1 MRRATQLLAALVLA
15 TVATVATSPTALTR
29 SAASQA
35 PLDLHRIAE
44 HIVHALEPVP
54 DERVVLRSDPST
66 FPALESAARTALERA
81 GARVDTWAGADVEG
95 FERRLD
101 GVDVYV
107 WLPGAS
113 AITSAAQ
120 REALRRWV
128 DRGGTRRELHFHW
141 SEGTLKADGSAAPHT
156 EAIDRQYA
164 EALDID
170 HAGLR
175 TRQDAAIARL
185 RAAAVRVTTPAG
197 TDLTFA
203 IGDRPFSRQ
212 DGDGSR
218 RRVARARVRVDRH
231 IELPAGVIRVAPIEE
246 SVRGTL
252 VLPRSGARYVFS
264 RGIASDAQ
272 GTVRFRELGMGFNR
286 ALAAPGGLD
295 LVPYYGYGAGVVR
308 LSLGDNEEIGG
319 QVRGDPVRWFFFTDA
334 TVTAGDHRIVNRG
347 RLDE

>member
-1 MRRATQLLAALVLA
+1 MRRAIPRLAAVVVSA
-15 TVATVATSPTALTR
+15 VAAALTPLT
-29 SAASQA
+29 AVQA
-35 PLDLHRIAE
+35 TLDLHRLAE

-54 DERVVLRSDPST
+54 DERVVLRFDPAT
-66 FPALESAARTALERA
+66 FPSLEPVVRTALQRA
-81 GARVDTWAGADVEG
+81 GARVDTWAGAAIEG
-95 FERRLD
+95 FDRRLEAS
-101 GVDVYV
+101 DVYV

-120 REALRRWV
+120 REALRHWV

-141 SEGTLKADGSAAPHT
+141 SEGTLKADGSAAAHT
-156 EAIDRQYA
+156 AAVDQQYA

-170 HAGLR
+170 YAGLR

-185 RAAAVRVTTPAG
+185 RESEVRVTTPAG

-203 IGDRPFSRQ
+203 VGDRPFNRQ

-252 VLPRSGARYVFS
+252 VLPGSSTRYVFS
-264 RGIASDAQ
+264 RGIASDAR
-272 GTVRFRELGMGFNR
+272 GTVRFRELGIGFNR
-286 ALAAPGGLD
+286 ALAAPGGRD

-334 TVTAGDHRIVNRG
+334 TVTAGGDRIVNRG

>member
-1 MRRATQLLAALVLA
+1 MRPAIPLLAAV
-15 TVATVATSPTALTR
+15 VALTARTALT
-29 SAASQA
+29 AL
-35 PLDLHRIAE
+35 PGTPDLHRITE

-54 DERVVLRSDPST
+54 DERVVLRFDPAT
-66 FPALESAARTALERA
+66 FPSLEPAARSALERA
-81 GARVDTWAGADVEG
+81 GARVETWTGADVDG

-101 GVDVYV
+101 GIDVYV

-120 REALRRWV
+120 RDALRRWV

-141 SEGTLKADGSAAPHT
+141 SEGTLTADGRAAGHT
-156 EAIDRQYA
+156 AAFDRQYA

-170 HAGLR
+170 YAGLR
-175 TRQDAAIARL
+175 TRQDAAIAQL
-185 RAAAVRVTTPAG
+185 RGGEVRVTTPAG
-197 TDLTFA
+197 TDLSF
-203 IGDRPFSRQ
+203 GVGNRPFNRQ

-252 VLPRSGARYVFS
+252 VLPGSDTRYVFS
-264 RGIASDAQ
+264 RGIAPDAA
-272 GTVRFRELGMGFNR
+272 GTVRFRELGIGFNP
-286 ALAAPGGLD
+286 ALASASGVD
-295 LVPYYGYGAGVVR
+295 VIPYYGYGAGVVR

-319 QVRGDPVRWFFFTDA
+319 AVRGDPVRWYFFTDA
-334 TVTAGDHRIVNRG
+334 TVSVGGRTIVNRG
-347 RLDE
+347 RLGG